1 MDIEPGILR
10 ETCAINTSYSLQAQP
25 FQVDR
30 CVACGE
36 IVPEGTQLC
45 YRCKQLIEPN
55 SIQESVEENRRSSND

>member
-1 MDIEPGILR
+1 MDIELSVLR
-10 ETCAINTSYSLQAQP
+10 ETCAINTSYPLQTQT

-55 SIQESVEENRRSSND
+55 SIQESVEENRRPSND

>member
-10 ETCAINTSYSLQAQP
+10 EAWANITSYPLQAQI

-45 YRCKQLIEPN
+45 YRCKQLIKPN
-55 SIQESVEENRRSSND
+55 SIQESVKENRRSSND

>member
-1 MDIEPGILR
+1 MDIEPGILG
-10 ETCAINTSYSLQAQP
+10 EAWAISISHPLQAQT

-30 CVACGE
+30 CAACGE

-55 SIQESVEENRRSSND
+55 SIQESVEEK

>member
-1 MDIEPGILR
+1 MNIELSVLR
-10 ETCAINTSYSLQAQP
+10 ETCAINTSYPLQAQS

-45 YRCKQLIEPN
+45 YRCKQLIEPTN
-55 SIQESVEENRRSSND
+55 IQEYVEGNRRSSND

>member
-1 MDIEPGILR
+1 MDIELGILG
-10 ETCAINTSYSLQAQP
+10 EAWAISTSYPLQAQT

-45 YRCKQLIEPN
+45 YRCKQT
-55 SIQESVEENRRSSND
+55 